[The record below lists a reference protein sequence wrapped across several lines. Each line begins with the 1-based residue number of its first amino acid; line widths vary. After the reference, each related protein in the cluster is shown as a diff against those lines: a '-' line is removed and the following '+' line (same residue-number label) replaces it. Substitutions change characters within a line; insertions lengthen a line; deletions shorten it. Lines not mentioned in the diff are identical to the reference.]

1 MGFDKGNTKSTPADA
16 FISGKSAHALLAAIA
31 LGNLPE
37 GVTPEAVGKADMA
50 RVERKAAASAERENA
65 A

>member
-1 MGFDKGNTKSTPADA
+1 MFDKGNTKSTPADA

-31 LGNLPE
+31 EGTLPE

-50 RVERKAAASAERENA
+50 RQARKAEASATRA
-65 A
+65 AA